1 MPTPVMHVEVKG
13 HGASG
18 PQVDDC
24 LAGEELQA
32 QLQLM
37 LLATDGEEEGMVHPM
52 GAETEHQ
59 R

>member
-1 MPTPVMHVEVKG
+1 MHVKVKG

-52 GAETEHQ
+52 GAEAQHQ